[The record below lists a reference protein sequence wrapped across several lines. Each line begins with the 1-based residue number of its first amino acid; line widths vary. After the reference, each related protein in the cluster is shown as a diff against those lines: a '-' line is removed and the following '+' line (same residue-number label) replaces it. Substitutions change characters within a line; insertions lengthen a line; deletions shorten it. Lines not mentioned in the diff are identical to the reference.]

1 MRVALERIKK
11 WFGEFPIAKCVDG
24 TEMSYYT
31 AYGSMGERDF
41 MRGVAREALNP
52 VKTSKV
58 IRKKK

>member
-1 MRVALERIKK
+1 MLED
-11 WFGEFPIAKCVDG
+11 A
-24 TEMSYYT
+24 MSKGIPYYT